1 MRSRIPSLLLAGMA
15 LAGLVYASAGQSA
28 LAHNFSGDESANF
41 ISAVEKAKVHL
52 QLASKNIRNSEVA
65 LDHIDSASMH
75 FDEHMVKEI
84 AEKNER
90 IAKDLSAAFGKLKT
104 VVLVKSSTA
113 NIKKQIGQVNG
124 LLSEAISARIDRAQQ
139 RDGDVQAMVFAQ
151 MMSQAL
157 QAYEHA
163 SGSMT
168 EEHGNATA
176 SSGGHSHSS
185 SSGHN
190 KAGVHD
196 KQAHETSKAFVSKAS
211 TMYSKVKR
219 LAPKDSAD
227 EMAKV
232 KAGLTEL
239 RNAVNHHEPVDK
251 VTVIVHGKIHDNLI
265 KAFDLKLPAEEDE
278 EKEHDH
284 EEGDHMKA

>member
-52 QLASKNIRNSEVA
+52 QLASKNLRNSEVA

-75 FDEHMVKEI
+75 FDEHVVKEI

-90 IAKDLSAAFGKLKT
+90 IAKDLPAAFGKLKT
-104 VVLVKSSTA
+104 MVLVKSSTA

-124 LLSEAISARIDRAQQ
+124 LLGEATSARIDRAQQ
-139 RDGDVQAMVFAQ
+139 RAGDVHAMVFAQ
-151 MMSQAL
+151 MVSQVL

-163 SGSMT
+163 SGGMT
-168 EEHGNATA
+168 EEHDNATA
-176 SSGGHSHSS
+176 SNGHSHSS
-185 SSGHN
+185 SGHD

>member
-1 MRSRIPSLLLAGMA
+1 VI
-15 LAGLVYASAGQSA
+15 
-28 LAHNFSGDESANF
+28 
-41 ISAVEKAKVHL
+41 
-52 QLASKNIRNSEVA
+52 
-65 LDHIDSASMH
+65 
-75 FDEHMVKEI
+75 
-84 AEKNER
+84 
-90 IAKDLSAAFGKLKT
+90 T
-104 VVLVKSSTA
+104 
-113 NIKKQIGQVNG
+113 
-124 LLSEAISARIDRAQQ
+124 ARIDRAQQ
-139 RDGDVQAMVFAQ
+139 RDGDVQAMVFAK
-151 MMSQAL
+151 MVSEAL

-163 SGSMT
+163 SGATMA

-176 SSGGHSHSS
+176 SSGHTYSHSS
-185 SSGHN
+185 SGHET
-190 KAGVHD
+190 AGVHD

-278 EKEHDH
+278 EKEHGH
-284 EEGDHMKA
+284 EEGDHMKG

>member
-52 QLASKNIRNSEVA
+52 QLASKNLRNSEAA

-75 FDEHMVKEI
+75 FDGHVIKEI
-84 AEKNER
+84 AEKNQR
-90 IAKDLSAAFGKLKT
+90 IAKDLPAAFGKLKT
-104 VVLVKSSTA
+104 MVLVKSSVA

-124 LLSEAISARIDRAQQ
+124 LLGEAISARIDRAQQ

-151 MMSQAL
+151 MVSQAL

-168 EEHGNATA
+168 EERGNATA
-176 SSGGHSHSS
+176 SSGHSHSS
-185 SSGHN
+185 SGHD

-251 VTVIVHGKIHDNLI
+251 VAVIVHGKIHDILI
-265 KAFDLKLPAEEDE
+265 KAFDLKLPAEEE
-278 EKEHDH
+278 EKEHGH
-284 EEGDHMKA
+284 EEGDHTKG